1 MKILKDFFPGGNH
14 LLPQKNAVKNA
25 LYNKFTLISGGPG
38 TGKTFVIGIIKT
50 VLPLLSKKKG
60 QPIQRIVCVASTG
73 KAASKME
80 EGSTIHSALR
90 PLVHGP
96 GFYFNQKNPLNADI
110 LIVDEA
116 SMIDL
121 PLLVRLLEAVPL
133 ETNIIMTGDKHQ
145 LTSIQAGAV
154 FSDLCAVDELYTH
167 TFTLDYNFRSQGK
180 TGIEKLSKAIN
191 EKNIQDFESLLLSHD
206 YPDLVFENY
215 HDAKSVMT
223 TLQNHITEGYGPFGN
238 AKNEEE
244 ALSKI
249 DDFRVLCAH
258 NKGEYGTLQ
267 INHICEKILRSLN
280 NSGIEEKSF
289 IKAIMVNTNDYKK
302 GLFNGDTGVAVE
314 KNGDITAFF
323 KGPDNKLKRYR
334 YSDLPSNDTAFAI
347 TIHKS
352 QGLTFEKVIIDAR
365 AAFAFGQVYV
375 ALSRCR
381 TFEGIV
387 LSTPL
392 NTDCIKT
399 DRTIEGFSENA
410 RNNQPTVND
419 LVLQRKK
426 YEQELVF
433 DLFDFTFLQKNFYYV
448 FKQIRENHTTLHIS
462 FIDVFARMEGAL
474 NKEIIDV
481 SAKFRMQLR
490 EIFMSSDSPE
500 KEDHLQERVKKAAAY
515 FEDKIKT
522 IILQPV
528 FENEVES
535 DNKAIRTQIKKNL
548 EQYYFDATVKY
559 RCLEVCKSGFIIKLY
574 LNTRA
579 KAFIENINPLAS
591 KAKAPKSYASEREVN
606 KPAAYSVLK
615 AWRDDKADIADV
627 PHYNILSQKVLL
639 QLAVDLPVSKNEFLA
654 IKGFGKHKY
663 AAFGDELTEIILPYR
678 IEKNPG
684 FQRMNVAENDDYDLK
699 VEEKSKKQPVG
710 FSQLK
715 SLELFNEGKS
725 IPEIAAERQMVV
737 STIEGHLAGFIAT
750 GELEIHKFMETE
762 KVSRLSDFI
771 IQNPV
776 KMNEVKAHFKDEFSY
791 SEIRFVIKHLEF
803 LGKKETRH

>member
-1 MKILKDFFPGGNH
+1 MKTYIAFEIESLHKHDVFSDLDYFFAGTMALAFNEKNPLVLVSCALVSKSLSEGHICLDLASTAGSQKPASETNPLVLKYPDLETWTQALKKSSMVSEGLHTPLVLDSTGKLYLARYFDFQNRLTDNISRRVSLSKIPMEKTLTDEILKDFFPSGANH

-206 YPDLVFENY
+206 YQDLVFENY

-258 NKGEYGTLQ
+258 NKGDYGTLQ
-267 INHICEKILRSLN
+267 INHLCEKILRSLN
-280 NSGIEEKSF
+280 NSGIEERPF
-289 IKAIMVNTNDYKK
+289 IRAVMVNSNDYKK
-302 GLFNGDTGVAVE
+302 GLFNGDTGVMVE
-314 KNGDITAFF
+314 KNGKTTAFF
-323 KGPDNKLKRYR
+323 KGLDDKLRQYR
-334 YSDLPSNDTAFAI
+334 YSDLPSHDTAFAI

-352 QGLTFEKVIIDAR
+352 QGSEFDSVLMVI
-365 AAFAFGQVYV
+365 
-375 ALSRCR
+375 
-381 TFEGIV
+381 
-387 LSTPL
+387 P
-392 NTDCIKT
+392 
-399 DRTIEGFSENA
+399 DRFSPVVT
-410 RNNQPTVND
+410 R
-419 LVLQRKK
+419 
-426 YEQELVF
+426 
-433 DLFDFTFLQKNFYYV
+433 
-448 FKQIRENHTTLHIS
+448 
-462 FIDVFARMEGAL
+462 
-474 NKEIIDV
+474 
-481 SAKFRMQLR
+481 QL
-490 EIFMSSDSPE
+490 
-500 KEDHLQERVKKAAAY
+500 
-515 FEDKIKT
+515 
-522 IILQPV
+522 
-528 FENEVES
+528 
-535 DNKAIRTQIKKNL
+535 
-548 EQYYFDATVKY
+548 
-559 RCLEVCKSGFIIKLY
+559 LY
-574 LNTRA
+574 TGVTRA
-579 KAFIENINPLAS
+579 KKKVILIGNLDIM
-591 KAKAPKSYASEREVN
+591 KA
-606 KPAAYSVLK
+606 
-615 AWRDDKADIADV
+615 
-627 PHYNILSQKVLL
+627 
-639 QLAVDLPVSKNEFLA
+639 A
-654 IKGFGKHKY
+654 I
-663 AAFGDELTEIILPYR
+663 
-678 IEKNPG
+678 
-684 FQRMNVAENDDYDLK
+684 RMNTK
-699 VEEKSKKQPVG
+699 RHSG
-710 FSQLK
+710 
-715 SLELFNEGKS
+715 
-725 IPEIAAERQMVV
+725 
-737 STIEGHLAGFIAT
+737 
-750 GELEIHKFMETE
+750 
-762 KVSRLSDFI
+762 
-771 IQNPV
+771 IQ
-776 KMNEVKAHFKDEFSY
+776 ES
-791 SEIRFVIKHLEF
+791 
-803 LGKKETRH
+803 LGKKLESKYFEKK